1 MSDNKL
7 LTLCI
12 PTYNRGVHLKEQ
24 LIRLSQMPFELWD
37 DITVLVSDN
46 CSTDD
51 TEAIGEEFAQSPNC
65 DIHYSRNE
73 TNLGMDG
80 NFVKCFKAAT
90 SKYVWLLGDDDYIFT
105 DKLPL
110 ILKVL
115 KETNCGLCHLGRRR
129 NEKEDY
135 TLYNDVELFI
145 KEIAVNITFISSNIV
160 RTDFVGEIDFEKYFG
175 TFLTLVPLYLT
186 AMIKGGNDVMINVPI
201 FDNPKDKGRNGGYSI
216 AQVFIENYLSIFKE
230 YECNGLLSND
240 LYKYEK
246 KMVFNFTIPHVV
258 KYVLL
263 NKPSQFKKDDKT
275 WSILYKHYGYTK
287 TIIATM
293 FGVCK
298 YYGKEILKR

>member
-12 PTYNRGVHLKEQ
+12 PTYNRGVHLREQ
-24 LIRLSQMPFELWD
+24 LIRLSQMPSELWD

-51 TEAIGEEFAQSPNC
+51 TETIGEEFAKKTNC

-90 SKYVWLLGDDDYIFT
+90 SKYVWLLGDDDYIYT

-115 KETNCGLCHLGRRR
+115 KDTNCGLCHLGRRR

-135 TLYNDVELFI
+135 TLYNDVELFV

-160 RTDFVGEIDFEKYFG
+160 RTDFVGEINFERYFG

-186 AMIKGGNDVMINVPI
+186 AMIKGENDVMINVPI

-216 AQVFIENYLSIFKE
+216 AQVFIENYLGIFDE
-230 YECNGLLSND
+230 YVRNGLLSKS
-240 LYKYEK
+240 LYQWEK
-246 KMVFNFTIPHVV
+246 EKVFDFTIPHVV
-258 KYVLL
+258 IYDLL
-263 NKPSQFKKDDKT
+263 NKPSHFKKDKNT
-275 WSILYKHYGYTK
+275 WTILFKHYGYTK
-287 TIIATM
+287 TIIAATI
-293 FGVCK
+293 GVCR
-298 YYGKEILKR
+298 YCGKMLLKL